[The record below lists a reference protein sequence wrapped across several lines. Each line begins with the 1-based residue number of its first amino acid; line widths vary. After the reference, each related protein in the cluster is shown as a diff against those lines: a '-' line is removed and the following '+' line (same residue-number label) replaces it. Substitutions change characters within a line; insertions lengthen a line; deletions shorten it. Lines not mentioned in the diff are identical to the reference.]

1 MEADPVNSSR
11 SERLLFIAPAIAY
24 LLSFSIF
31 PLVYSVGISL
41 TDLNVARRGTG
52 NFIGIF
58 NYMNLFA
65 QGNIFVRAIK
75 NTFVIMFFALLIEL
89 ALGFIIAR
97 LFYLARNVRF
107 TRVLRT
113 IYIIPI
119 MVTPLIFGLVWSYI
133 LNPLLGVANVILRS
147 VGLHAFSWLG
157 SPKTA
162 LATII
167 MMDVWQWT
175 PFLMMLI
182 FSGFMTIPHELFEA
196 AEVDGARMR
205 SKITQIELPCLKEI
219 IGLAL
224 ILRSMDVFRMFD
236 LIYAATQGGPGGATE
251 VVSMFAYRQ
260 SFNYYNT
267 SIGSAASIIALIII
281 TIIASVFNKFTG
293 EIR

>member
-1 MEADPVNSSR
+1 M
-11 SERLLFIAPAIAY
+11 LFIAPVIAY
-24 LLSFSIF
+24 LLLFSIF

-52 NFIGIF
+52 AFVGLR
-58 NYMNLFA
+58 NYVTLFSP
-65 QGNIFVRAIK
+65 GNIFIRAIK
-75 NTFVIMFFALLIEL
+75 NTFLIMVFALVIEL

-97 LFYLARNVRF
+97 LFYVAREVRF

-113 IYIIPI
+113 IYMIPI

-133 LNPLLGVANVILRS
+133 LNPLLGVANVLLRS
-147 VGLHAFSWLG
+147 AGLHAQPWLG
-157 SPKTA
+157 SPRTA

-196 AEVDGARMR
+196 AEVDGAGLR
-205 SKITQIELPCLKEI
+205 SKIRHIELPHLKQV
-219 IGLAL
+219 IGLVL

-281 TIIASVFNKFTG
+281 TIISNVFNKFTRELRG
-293 EIR
+293 SE